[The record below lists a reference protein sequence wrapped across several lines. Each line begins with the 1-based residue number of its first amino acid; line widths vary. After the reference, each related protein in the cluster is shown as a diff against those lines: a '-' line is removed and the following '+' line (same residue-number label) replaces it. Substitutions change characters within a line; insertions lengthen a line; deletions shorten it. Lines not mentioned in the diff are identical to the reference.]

1 MNLAFWD
8 PFFFILTLGNVCSSL
23 LIALGDVSWGSSYQ
37 VLFLKYCK
45 LFLHSLK
52 ALHELRCTVGSMFL
66 LTVENYGDDTNLQK
80 FFGEAIWF
88 MVIWKTHIVCLSF
101 PSLQYYILHWKYVES
116 NKLYYHL
123 VIVHFI
129 KWHTHYG
136 KNFDLVFTHIHRNH
150 LRTFFYTAAKFDKSC
165 W

>member
-8 PFFFILTLGNVCSSL
+8 PFFFILTLGNMCSSL

-52 ALHELRCTVGSMFL
+52 ALHELRCTVGSMFS

-88 MVIWKTHIVCLSF
+88 MVIWKTKGVLTCNTYVNTWANTYRYFHNTCRYCKLSS
-101 PSLQYYILHWKYVES
+101 PVSIDTIPTGIIMILEIS
-116 NKLYYHL
+116 N
-123 VIVHFI
+123 F
-129 KWHTHYG
+129 
-136 KNFDLVFTHIHRNH
+136 NQ
-150 LRTFFYTAAKFDKSC
+150 
-165 W
+165 